1 MDNEISGD
9 ANRIIAR
16 ERSHEEAKQTVAT
29 NRMLVQ
35 SLVLINGAAATA
47 ALVYYGARGASGS
60 GKLAV
65 LLTIIFYC
73 LGIFIAIFAG
83 LYLRRMT
90 QELSIFWELKSYPEM
105 ADREKAIEAH
115 RQQAIVSKRWL
126 TGLLVFS
133 EICFLVASLGLAIS
147 VA

>member
-60 GKLAV
+60 GKLVKRVITETAFFC
-65 LLTIIFYC
+65 LTVFPYSVSVEPRQPRSGGVIQAAFGRWKRSR
-73 LGIFIAIFAG
+73 LTRRLEAG
-83 LYLRRMT
+83 LSPGIPRMAAT
-90 QELSIFWELKSYPEM
+90 SITTS
-105 ADREKAIEAH
+105 
-115 RQQAIVSKRWL
+115 
-126 TGLLVFS
+126 T
-133 EICFLVASLGLAIS
+133 
-147 VA
+147 